1 MNHIPRIIL
10 MLPPSQS
17 AGAAGLSAEG
27 PLIHLVIAEENL
39 MNCQLLA
46 NAFTRTRLSF
56 EIVSCATSRNEI
68 LGSLKFKACDVALIS
83 ETLSDGPLTGFQA
96 LREIRQSFPIVRA
109 VMLLKSANQDLVLDA
124 FRAGAKGIYCRSQ
137 PLTTLAK
144 CVKAVSSGQVWA
156 DSAQTNLIFEA
167 FARAA
172 PLRCPE
178 LKQRNR
184 NLLTERESEVAKLLA
199 RDLSIREVGE
209 ELSLTEQRINKCLSI
224 IYRKLDI
231 STRVELVLYW
241 HKHHQFRTPEK

>member
-1 MNHIPRIIL
+1 

-27 PLIHLVIAEENL
+27 PLIHLLIAEESL

-56 EIVSCATSRNEI
+56 EIIACATSRNEI

-96 LREIRQSFPIVRA
+96 LREIRQSFPLVRA

-144 CVKAVSSGQVWA
+144 CVKAVSGGQVWA
-156 DSAQTNLIFEA
+156 DSAQTNLVFDA

-172 PLRCPE
+172 PLRSPE
-178 LKQRNR
+178 LKKRNR
-184 NLLTERESEVAKLLA
+184 TLLTKRESEVAKLLA
-199 RDLSIREVGE
+199 RDMNIREVAEQLG
-209 ELSLTEQRINKCLSI
+209 LTEQKANKCLST

-241 HKHHQFRTPEK
+241 HKYHKFRESEE